1 MSAINDGGP
10 AFPPQVVRDGD
21 GCLQEVASYGM
32 QSGMT
37 LRDYFAAKA
46 MEGDWSSQGDDN
58 GVGVFSPEV
67 PNATLD
73 RSARLYYRMADAML
87 RTRKS

>member
-10 AFPPQVVRDGD
+10 AFPPQVARDAD
-21 GCLQEVASYGM
+21 GILQEVAVYGM

-37 LRDYFAAKA
+37 LLDYFAAKA
-46 MEGDWSSQGDDN
+46 MQGDWSSQGDDN
-58 GVGVFSPEV
+58 GVGIFSPEV

-73 RSARLYYRMADAML
+73 RSARLYYRMAEAML
-87 RTRKS
+87 RARKP